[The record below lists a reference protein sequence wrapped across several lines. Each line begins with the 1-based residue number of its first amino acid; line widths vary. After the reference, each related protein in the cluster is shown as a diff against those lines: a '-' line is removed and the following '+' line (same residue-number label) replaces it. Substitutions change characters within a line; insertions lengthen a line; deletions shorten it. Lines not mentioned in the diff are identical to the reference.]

1 MDAEDVRLLELL
13 LSTAEAK
20 HGGHMTITREP
31 DIWRICLGIRDNPG
45 CDLETDILPAGS
57 TFKDAAEVALYDE
70 YSLSF

>member
-20 HGGHMTITREP
+20 HGGHLTITREP
-31 DIWRICLGIRDNPG
+31 DIWRICLGIRDNP
-45 CDLETDILPAGS
+45 AGS

-70 YSLSF
+70 DALSF